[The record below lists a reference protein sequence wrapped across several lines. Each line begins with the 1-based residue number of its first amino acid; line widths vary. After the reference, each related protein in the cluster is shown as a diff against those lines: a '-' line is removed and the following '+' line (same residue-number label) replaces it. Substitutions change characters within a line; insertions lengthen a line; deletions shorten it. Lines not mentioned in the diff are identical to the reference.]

1 MSEQKLVETRIELS
15 YGLHYSK
22 KALQEGTRN
31 VGMAELGILEAR
43 MSIGRALHYLTGKD
57 PYPNQSNTNN
67 NVIERSTDLIDD
79 NEVSFNPEFDRIKH
93 LKFLILGYKNGLDK
107 VIGIRMER
115 MAPGMSPKNQFLFI
129 RSLDRAIDKIE
140 NSICFLGG
148 ELRMIAE
155 TDPEGDSKYPSSAPV
170 QEVKVG
176 KDPVEDARS
185 TDEIIKERA
194 GVTSGDDVMKTVTEE
209 TPVEKTPE
217 LDPNRPLTGAD
228 YLPGGRAYVDPL
240 EPGIDPGQ
248 VERPII
254 LTEGDALAD
263 LNGTPRPDN
272 PTPEATAMQEAEGNE
287 KEDSSDSSEDS
298 SEEVKEETT

>member
-1 MSEQKLVETRIELS
+1 MSEQKLVETRMELS
-15 YGLHYSK
+15 YGLHYSR
-22 KALQEGTRN
+22 KALKEGTRN

-43 MSIGRALHYLTGKD
+43 MSIGRAVHYLTGRD
-57 PYPNQSNTNN
+57 PYPNQSNTDN
-67 NVIERSTDLIDD
+67 NVIERSTDLMDD
-79 NEVSFNPEFDRIKH
+79 NDVTFNPEFDRIKH
-93 LKFLILGYKNGLDK
+93 LKFLISGYKLGLEK
-107 VIGIRMER
+107 VVGMRMER
-115 MAPGMSPKNQFLFI
+115 MAPGMSPKNQFLYT

-176 KDPVEDARS
+176 NDTVADAKS

-217 LDPNRPLTGAD
+217 LDPNRPLTGED
-228 YLPGGRAYVDPL
+228 YLPGGRAYVDPNA
-240 EPGIDPGQ
+240 EEE
-248 VERPII
+248 VV
-254 LTEGDALAD
+254 LTEGDAQAD
-263 LNGTPRPDN
+263 LDGTPQPDN

-298 SEEVKEETT
+298 SEETKEETT